1 MEESIISD
9 LQEAADKPQYKHL
22 DITETTMK
30 ETFTNLILAGETR
43 TSFEQSFEQTN
54 KPALTYSVE
63 QRMPYCNF
71 LLLFVF
77 RYRERQ

>member
-30 ETFTNLILAGETR
+30 ETFTNLILAGEIR
-43 TSFEQSFEQTN
+43 TSFEQTSIS
-54 KPALTYSVE
+54 ALTYSVE
-63 QRMPYCNF
+63 QRMPYCSYF
-71 LLLFVF
+71 
-77 RYRERQ
+77 